1 MALPFGPYQ
10 GQDLINWQAGNK
22 FLPREF
28 YSLKTTPSTTL
39 ANTIGNT
46 GGITGTQAT
55 GSYMGYPSY
64 EAWLLAQGGQ
74 GGGGGGGGQDNIITN
89 TYNVNQ
95 KLGPTDITDYESE
108 AYGVGP
114 TWAGSWAKFKDAYS
128 QLPTPTNLLMRGW
141 KGIQRWRQNKKAEE
155 EARLQQE
162 IKDHNLKA
170 AQDAQAARQA
180 QQAQQVQQNIQTYG
194 NRDRP
199 DAGMNAPGGEKGQS
213 PTGGNVEGTPF
224 AQGGRI
230 GYRNGEFVDENINV
244 EGPGFDVNENIEM
257 ASGLDPDEHWFSLWQ
272 DLDSKGAVPIEI
284 ETLDQFKNW
293 FQKQEMDMDM
303 GSMNEDQGIASLV

>member
-28 YSLKTTPSTTL
+28 YSLNTTPSTTQ
-39 ANTIGNT
+39 ASTIGNT
-46 GGITGTQAT
+46 GIVNTQAA

-74 GGGGGGGGQDNIITN
+74 GDGGGGGGPDIIEEDKFSMGMSPGALGG
-89 TYNVNQ
+89 
-95 KLGPTDITDYESE
+95 KLPGF
-108 AYGVGP
+108 GN
-114 TWAGSWAKFKDAYS
+114 WAKRTFGPLAHAYS
-128 QLPTPTNLLMRGW
+128 QIPTPTNLLMRGW
-141 KGIQRWRQNKKAEE
+141 KGLHKWRENKKVEK

-162 IKDHNLKA
+162 IKDHNIKA
-170 AQDAQAARQA
+170 AQDAQAARAHTAAQGRYEESKASGREGGGWYGGSDYSGGKSGDVAQA
-180 QQAQQVQQNIQTYG
+180 G
-194 NRDRP
+194 PGRDP
-199 DAGMNAPGGEKGQS
+199 DDRM
-213 PTGGNVEGTPF
+213 